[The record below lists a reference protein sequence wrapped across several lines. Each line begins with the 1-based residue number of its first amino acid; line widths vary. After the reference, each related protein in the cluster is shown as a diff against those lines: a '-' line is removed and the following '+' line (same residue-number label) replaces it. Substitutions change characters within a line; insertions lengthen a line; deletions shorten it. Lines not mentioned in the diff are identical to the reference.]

1 MARIEE
7 ATLFRPDPKLQYP
20 GQRSAGGGGGG
31 GGRGGGGGGGDEDDG
46 PNIAVRERISEAAR
60 SARRRKGLSFVVVMV
75 CGALTV
81 LASIF
86 APRTY
91 GVDARVLVQ
100 RTNILTG
107 NAPPQ
112 WVSPE
117 EQRAQQRE
125 FEEQVMARDN
135 IIAIVKNQKLVERWD
150 DMRQPHRRLIDKI
163 NRRLGKAAPSD
174 EEKFEALVNNIEGRL
189 KVYMDGATVNL
200 RLDWSEAVAA
210 RDIVDAAVKNFLE
223 ARYQSEVGVIPTRLK
238 IQEGQVSSAH
248 KELESAAKTLVSLQK
263 ANDPNKR
270 VNLIIPALPQGVKD
284 RPEPP
289 ADADPVLKAELE
301 NVRTQIGV
309 LQEAKL
315 RRVTEL
321 NQQLIEKRQT
331 LAEGHPEVIALK
343 QTLEATKQDTPDLAA
358 LKAKERDI
366 LNQISAKQAA
376 AAAAQK
382 AADKPA
388 PRAAVAP
395 TPTPVAV
402 PEKAPEPSAMG
413 PTNVQD
419 AQVQFESASQRY
431 QEAVKKLQEIL
442 LEKQTAE
449 AAYSTRYKVVHPA
462 EVPAGPRRPVGLI
475 AVVIGILATIAA
487 VLAVAGL
494 ADRFSGIFFEPRDVR
509 DRLGLPVFATFS

>member
-20 GQRSAGGGGGG
+20 GQRSGGGGGGG
-31 GGRGGGGGGGDEDDG
+31 GGRGGGGGGDEDDG

-60 SARRRKGLSFVVVMV
+60 SARRRKGLSFVVVMI

-100 RTNILTG
+100 RTNAITG
-107 NAPPQ
+107 TAAPQ

-210 RDIVDAAVKNFLE
+210 RDIVDAAVKNFLD
-223 ARYQSEVGVIPTRLK
+223 ARFQSEVGVIPTRLK

-248 KELESAAKTLVSLQK
+248 KELETAAKTLVSLQK

-270 VNLIIPALPQGVKD
+270 VNVIIPALPQGVKD

-289 ADADPVLKAELE
+289 ADADPALKAELE

-343 QTLEATKQDTPDLAA
+343 QTLEATKADTPDLAA

-366 LNQISAKQAA
+366 LNQIAAKQAA
-376 AAAAQK
+376 AAAQK
-382 AADKPA
+382 ADKPA
-388 PRAAVAP
+388 LRAPVAP
-395 TPTPVAV
+395 TPAPAAV
-402 PEKAPEPSAMG
+402 PEKAPEPSPMG

-419 AQVQFESASQRY
+419 AQVQFDSASQRY

-449 AAYSTRYKVVHPA
+449 AAYSARYKVVHPA

-487 VLAVAGL
+487 VLVAAGL